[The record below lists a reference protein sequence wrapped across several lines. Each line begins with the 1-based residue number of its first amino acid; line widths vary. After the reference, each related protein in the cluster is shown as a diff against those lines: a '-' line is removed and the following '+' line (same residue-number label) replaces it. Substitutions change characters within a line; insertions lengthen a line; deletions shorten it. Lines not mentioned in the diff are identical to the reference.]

1 MKKVISLFLAIVMV
15 LSVSA
20 GFTFTAQAKVD
31 LVANPTGS
39 CGTNATYTF
48 DSETG
53 LLTISGT
60 GRISSNAFY
69 RAEGIKKVVI
79 KKGIT
84 KIGNSAFM
92 WCSAEDFVLPD
103 GIVDIELYGL
113 NAASYLL
120 NEDLYE
126 DGVLYNN
133 GYMIGVNN
141 DWYDHGDVPEE
152 YKNFKIKKGTVLIA
166 AGACQTVDFETVE
179 IPSTVK
185 YIGQLAFG
193 TCETLKFTIPTSVTN
208 IYDDAFEDTGA
219 VSDVYYKGSRS
230 DVKKIKAKNA
240 YSKKTYSLTE
250 KSFKNLFG
258 AEYYNTKFTVHYAK
272 VSAPV
277 VTSLKKIKKG
287 FTIRWKKRTGAKG
300 YQVQYAT
307 NRAMTS
313 SKKLVT
319 VKGNKT
325 FKKTVKN
332 LKGKKAYYVRM
343 RSYKLS
349 GGKKVYSSWS
359 DVKKITTK

>member
-1 MKKVISLFLAIVMV
+1 MKKIISLFLALIMM
-15 LSVSA
+15 LSVTA

-39 CGTNATYTF
+39 CGTDATYTF

-53 LLTISGT
+53 LLTISGK
-60 GRISSNAFY
+60 GRIKSSAFY
-69 RAEGIKKVVI
+69 RAEGVNKVVI
-79 KKGIT
+79 QKGIT
-84 KIGNSAFM
+84 KIGDSAFK
-92 WCSAEDFVLPD
+92 WSSAEDFVLPD
-103 GIVDIELYGL
+103 GIIDIELHAL
-113 NAASYLL
+113 DASYVF
-120 NEDLYE
+120 NKDLYE

-133 GYMIGVNN
+133 GYMIGVDN
-141 DWYDHGDVPEE
+141 DWYDHGNIPEE

-166 AGACQTVDFETVE
+166 AGACQTVDFKSVE
-179 IPSTVK
+179 IPNTVK
-185 YIGQLAFG
+185 YIGQMAFDG
-193 TCETLKFTIPTSVTN
+193 GEVSKFTIPTSVTN
-208 IYDDAFEDTGA
+208 IYDDSFFDTGA
-219 VSDVYYKGSRS
+219 ISDVYFKGSKS
-230 DVKKIKAKNA
+230 DLKKIKAKNA
-240 YSKKTYSLTE
+240 YSKKSYALTS

-258 AEYYNTKFTVHYAK
+258 AEYYDTKFTVHYAK

-307 NRAMTS
+307 NRAMTKN
-313 SKKLVT
+313 KKLST

-343 RSYKLS
+343 RSYKFKN
-349 GGKKVYSSWS
+349 GKKVYSSWS